1 MKLDARW
8 LRNSFV
14 YLVIMV
20 AVLAIFFT
28 LFSPQARE
36 TQVPITDL
44 MAIVVRDAKQNRV
57 DTLVVQGNR
66 LLADTSEGRKVAI
79 KSDKTDVL
87 DLLSQNGVRF
97 EQVKV
102 EIREP
107 SQFASWLGIV
117 GSFLP
122 VIVFGALLVFMMRQ
136 AQGSN
141 NQAIS
146 FGKSRARV
154 FMGNRPTLTF
164 ADVAGVEEAKQE
176 LAEIVEFLKYQEKFA
191 ALGARIPRGVLL
203 VGPPGTG
210 KTYLSRA
217 VAGEAGV
224 PFFSISGSEFV
235 EMFVGV
241 GASRV
246 RDQIGRAHV

>member
-1 MKLDARW
+1 MDARW

-28 LFSPQARE
+28 LFSPQSRE

-87 DLLSQNGVRF
+87 DLLNQNGVRF

-102 EIREP
+102 EVREP
-107 SQFASWLGIV
+107 SQFTSWLGII

-141 NQAIS
+141 NQAMS

-154 FMGNRPTLTF
+154 FTGNKQTLTF
-164 ADVAGVEEAKQE
+164 GDVAGVEEAKQE
-176 LAEIVEFLKYQEKFA
+176 LAEIVEFLKYPEKFRPWRA
-191 ALGARIPRGVLL
+191 HSPGCPASWPSWNRQDVPVSRRRRRGWRPLLLNLGV
-203 VGPPGTG
+203 
-210 KTYLSRA
+210 
-217 VAGEAGV
+217 
-224 PFFSISGSEFV
+224 
-235 EMFVGV
+235 
-241 GASRV
+241 RV
-246 RDQIGRAHV
+246 R

>member
-1 MKLDARW
+1 MKMDARW

-28 LFSPQARE
+28 LFSPQSRE

-66 LLADTSEGRKVAI
+66 
-79 KSDKTDVL
+79 
-87 DLLSQNGVRF
+87 F

-102 EIREP
+102 EVREP
-107 SQFASWLGIV
+107 SQFTSWLGII

-141 NQAIS
+141 NQAMS

-154 FMGNRPTLTF
+154 FTGNKQTLTF
-164 ADVAGVEEAKQE
+164 GDVAGVEEAKQE
-176 LAEIVEFLKYQEKFA
+176 LA
-191 ALGARIPRGVLL
+191 
-203 VGPPGTG
+203 
-210 KTYLSRA
+210 
-217 VAGEAGV
+217 
-224 PFFSISGSEFV
+224 
-235 EMFVGV
+235 
-241 GASRV
+241 
-246 RDQIGRAHV
+246 